1 MQSSDL
7 SGPSLPYDGLK
18 DRLPANDR
26 DSTIKSIEEL
36 LSSGRSVGEILAA
49 MGTPLALS
57 EQCEPEIS
65 PVQTPARSSTAMRQH
80 GPKGPTSLS
89 VTESDCSSTTGPIS
103 PEPLV
108 ALPRRRRMAWPVA
121 WVVFCGTALAG
132 LALFVDHSMSAANII
147 AADTKIAERGTEAA
161 VVIAPD
167 VEVQATVPNPP
178 ATTVSPPA
186 AKKVLPVDRPK
197 STASGCLDLTTA
209 IWYYS
214 SRTESHFQPCG
225 EEVATDR
232 ACPGPSDTA
241 NSFSRTQE
249 IRPSNDRPY
258 YAPQRQQYVALR
270 QVSLPDRGWGG
281 GQYGPSPFSE
291 NGQ

>member
-7 SGPSLPYDGLK
+7 SGPSPPYDGLK
-18 DRLPANDR
+18 DRLPADDR

-49 MGTPLALS
+49 MGTPLAHS

-80 GPKGPTSLS
+80 GPKGPTLLS
-89 VTESDCSSTTGPIS
+89 VTESDCSSTTGPRS

-147 AADTKIAERGTEAA
+147 AADTKIAERGTEAT

-167 VEVQATVPNPP
+167 VEVQATVPNSP

-186 AKKVLPVDRPK
+186 AKKVLPLAAPK
-197 STASGCLDLTTA
+197 VPLVAASILPPPFGNTA
-209 IWYYS
+209 
-214 SRTESHFQPCG
+214 
-225 EEVATDR
+225 
-232 ACPGPSDTA
+232 PGPKAISNRAVKKSSQIEHAPVQAT
-241 NSFSRTQE
+241 RR
-249 IRPSNDRPY
+249 IRSVGPKKYVRDRPY